1 MFRRSSH
8 SVWDCRY
15 HLVWATKRRR
25 RAFRREEE
33 RAYCERLLRRVAEKY
48 DMHIVAMEVA
58 EEHVHVCA
66 EIPPQISVGKAVRMY
81 KSLSA
86 RYMVKRFPHLKKYFW
101 GGRMWSPSYFV
112 RTAGEGVTA
121 ETVKKYI
128 EMHDERIELGPVQAK
143 LFRKGKAKRRT

>member
-1 MFRRSSH
+1 M
-8 SVWDCRY
+8 
-15 HLVWATKRRR
+15 
-25 RAFRREEE
+25 
-33 RAYCERLLRRVAEKY
+33 YCERLLRRVAEKY
-48 DMHIVAMEVA
+48 DMHIVAIEVA
-58 EEHVHVCA
+58 EEHVHVCV
-66 EIPPQISVGKAVRMY
+66 EIPPQLSVGTAVRMY

-86 RYMVKRFPHLKKYFW
+86 RHMMKRFPRLKKYFW

-112 RTAGEGVTA
+112 RTVGEGVTA